1 MLRRADDVGTAP
13 LARLVSSG
21 GKPPRLL
28 VVLAHPD
35 DEVLAVGGRL
45 ERMRASRMLSVTDGA
60 PADGADAWAHGFGSL
75 QEYRDARRAE
85 LLAALAL
92 GGVPP
97 SCAATLAV
105 STGQAARVLADQTAA
120 LHLPE
125 LTLAVVDEI
134 QAFQPEAVLTHPYEG
149 GHPDHDAC
157 AFAVRAAS
165 LLIGES
171 ERPILLESP
180 FYHAGPS
187 GIETGCFL
195 PGNDVSLSAVNCDLS
210 AEEQRRKRERLACFA
225 SQTETLAQFGVERE
239 IFRLAPVYDFTMPPH
254 EGRLFYENFT
264 WGMSGARFRELA
276 AGALAE
282 LGLSR
287 TCCR

>member
-1 MLRRADDVGTAP
+1 MLSYAEGVGTP
-13 LARLVSSG
+13 SLERLVSYG
-21 GKPPRLL
+21 GELPRLL
-28 VVLAHPD
+28 VVLAHSD

-45 ERMRASRMLSVTDGA
+45 ERMRASRMLCVTDGA
-60 PADGADAWAHGFGSL
+60 PADGADARAHGFGSL
-75 QEYRDARRAE
+75 QRYRDARRAE

-105 STGQAARVLADQTAA
+105 KTGEALRVLADQTAA
-120 LHLPE
+120 LHLAD
-125 LTLAVVDEI
+125 LTRAVLAEI
-134 QAFQPEAVLTHPYEG
+134 QEFRPEAVLTHPYEG

-157 AFAVRAAS
+157 AFAIRTA
-165 LLIGES
+165 LELMGEG
-171 ERPILLESP
+171 ERPPVLEAP

-195 PGNDVSLSAVNCDLS
+195 PGNDAPQEAVVCDLS
-210 AEEQRRKRERLACFA
+210 AEEQKRKRDRLACFA

-239 IFRLAPVYDFTMPPH
+239 MFRVAPLYDFTQPPH
-254 EGRLFYENFT
+254 GGRLFYENFS

-276 AGALAE
+276 AAASTE
-282 LGLSR
+282 LGFSG